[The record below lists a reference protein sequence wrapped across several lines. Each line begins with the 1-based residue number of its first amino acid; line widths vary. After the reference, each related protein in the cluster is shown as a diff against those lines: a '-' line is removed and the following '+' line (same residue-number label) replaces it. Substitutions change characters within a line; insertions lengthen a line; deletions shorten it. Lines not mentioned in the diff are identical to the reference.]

1 MGNGEA
7 RNCAD
12 PSHNHT
18 IHGGSFWAEAFYTIM
33 ARVRAGVPAKSAM
46 YMTEGAKEEVSG
58 AGFDILLGLQWQ
70 GLPYWSA
77 IYGGYGYSTGRAGSV
92 NQPLAGGL
100 CIELTKQFMV
110 GGTMGWFTYERY
122 CHDGGDASTACSFL
136 DLRNAAY
143 VGYIRRLSAA
153 RVAVAWA
160 EARRVVGASPG
171 AWRHSCRLRK
181 GKLQISHRLAPTASM
196 TESTTRACESRAR
209 CRPPRLLRLAHH
221 VHQATSS
228 LPGVEKG
235 VPCCSLPDPHLASA
249 SSPRLRRYK
258 QQILR
263 HY

>member
-1 MGNGEA
+1 VGNGEA

-70 GLPYWSA
+70 GLPFWSA

-136 DLRNAAY
+136 DPRNAAY

-153 RVAVAWA
+153 RVAAKRWMVHGRASRSLALGAGAGEREGAGAGAGEGEGGGGGGGALELQGQCFLREKPQVGRRWWRRGGVAG
-160 EARRVVGASPG
+160 EEVVGGWWATVSTHRHWHPIHGVTSP
-171 AWRHSCRLRK
+171 
-181 GKLQISHRLAPTASM
+181 
-196 TESTTRACESRAR
+196 
-209 CRPPRLLRLAHH
+209 PP
-221 VHQATSS
+221 
-228 LPGVEKG
+228 
-235 VPCCSLPDPHLASA
+235 
-249 SSPRLRRYK
+249 
-258 QQILR
+258 
-263 HY
+263 